1 MSKAKQYLL
10 LGILFLALGTMM
22 LFSGS
27 VSRTIAYGD
36 FVFAIVFFG
45 MSARARKQSDNNK
58 KDEQRPE

>member
-1 MSKAKQYLL
+1 
-10 LGILFLALGTMM
+10 MM

-36 FVFAIVFFG
+36 FVFAVVFFG

>member
-27 VSRTIAYGD
+27 VSSTIAYGD

>member
-45 MSARARKQSDNNK
+45 MSARARKPSGDDKN
-58 KDEQRPE
+58 DEQRSE

>member
-27 VSRTIAYGD
+27 VSSTIAYGD

-45 MSARARKQSDNNK
+45 MSARERKQSDNNK

>member
-10 LGILFLALGTMM
+10 LGILFLALVTMM

-27 VSRTIAYGD
+27 VSSTIAYGD
-36 FVFAIVFFG
+36 FVFAVVFFG
-45 MSARARKQSDNNK
+45 MSARARQQSGNNK

>member
-36 FVFAIVFFG
+36 FVFTIVFFG